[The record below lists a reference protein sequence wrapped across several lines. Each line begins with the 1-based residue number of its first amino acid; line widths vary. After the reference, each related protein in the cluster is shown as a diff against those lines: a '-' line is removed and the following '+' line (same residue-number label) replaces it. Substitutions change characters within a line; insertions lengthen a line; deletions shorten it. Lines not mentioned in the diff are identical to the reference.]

1 MARTDEIQTISDLQ
15 SAYREKHPNG
25 HFFDHDT
32 LKFFGERLSEMRL
45 LKSRARITSAAGIE
59 HKCYVVSAVQRPG
72 APLKKRRVYH
82 YFDMTTL
89 EDVST

>member
-1 MARTDEIQTISDLQ
+1 
-15 SAYREKHPNG
+15 
-25 HFFDHDT
+25 
-32 LKFFGERLSEMRL
+32 MRL

>member
-1 MARTDEIQTISDLQ
+1 MARTNEIQTISDLQ
-15 SAYREKHPNG
+15 SAYRKKHPNG
-25 HFFDHDT
+25 HFFDQET
-32 LKFFGERLSEMRL
+32 LKFFGERLSEMCLR
-45 LKSRARITSAAGIE
+45 KSRAHNKYAAGNE
-59 HKCYVVSAVQRPG
+59 HKCSFVSAVQRPG